1 MSWFSGLLEDLLMTD
16 LPLSTLTSLVVV
28 LTPPGWLCLCVR
40 VRGGKANLHRPVL
53 EQHLM
58 FFAEHQSPREEVKTR
73 KKQDRKASSM
83 SADFY
88 FCYCRLNKQI

>member
-28 LTPPGWLCLCVR
+28 LTPPGRLCLCVS
-40 VRGGKANLHRPVL
+40 VPGGKANLHRPVL

-58 FFAEHQSPREEVKTR
+58 FFAEHQITTR
-73 KKQDRKASSM
+73 GGENKKETRQKSLLHVS
-83 SADFY
+83 
-88 FCYCRLNKQI
+88 RLLFFLLQA